1 MSCVSKHQT
10 PLWLPEL
17 YDIVVPVAWT
27 AWDLLLTGMS
37 CEAACCDTQG
47 PLGLVLAH
55 WFGGELR
62 PRISQRWCLPTGCQA
77 LGSSYRAQGYQSW
90 CQPTSRSC
98 DLKEPR
104 EDLPDDL
111 EFLRKAGGN
120 CSSPVGHRNCQ
131 QSFWGACSTTWPLG
145 LASKIL
151 ESSL

>member
-17 YDIVVPVAWT
+17 YDIVAPVVWA
-27 AWDLLLTGMS
+27 AWDLLLTGMIY
-37 CEAACCDTQG
+37 EAARCDTQG
-47 PLGLVLAH
+47 LLGLVLAH
-55 WFGGELR
+55 WLEGSWDLGFLSAGACLLAVRPWGLATGLR
-62 PRISQRWCLPTGCQA
+62 DT
-77 LGSSYRAQGYQSW
+77 RAGVSPPVESVIW
-90 CQPTSRSC
+90 
-98 DLKEPR
+98 KEPR

-131 QSFWGACSTTWPLG
+131 QSFWGAFSTTWPLG